1 MKQPVPYV
9 LPEAREKA
17 IALVAGGDMIP
28 AIKLI
33 RQVTG
38 LGLKEA
44 KDYVDG
50 LKGEAYARSVPVD
63 VQAKA
68 RALIAEGRG
77 KDAVKLVRRE
87 TSLGTRGAKEYVDA
101 VRAGWVPAEPPAER
115 PVLSDRVRAFKAAGD
130 YESAIALVCAET
142 GMQREEAHRFIEA
155 LR

>member
-9 LPEAREKA
+9 IPEAREKA

-77 KDAVKLVRRE
+77 KDAVKLVKRE

-101 VRAGWVPAEPPAER
+101 VRAGWVPAEPPGER

>member
-9 LPEAREKA
+9 IPEAREKA

-77 KDAVKLVRRE
+77 KDAVKLVKRE

-101 VRAGWVPAEPPAER
+101 VRAGWVPAEPPEER